1 LANATAHR
9 YRLTALDVA
18 LVLAV
23 AAAVLGLAWRAD
35 AVVKYR
41 WNWGLVAPY
50 IVRYDEAQH
59 RWVANLLLQGLLETI
74 RLALWAGLL
83 AMVIGV
89 VMGLCRL
96 SRNLLLRWIARSY
109 VELIRNIPPL
119 VFIFVFYFFL
129 TAQVTPYLGIDQL
142 VRTASPGTLAV
153 LDALFGQPRFLTAV
167 ISAVACLALF
177 EGAYVTEIVRAGVQS
192 IEKGQWE
199 AAGSIGMSRLLTLR
213 LVVLPQAIQR
223 VVPPLAGQFISLV
236 KDSSIVSLISIQE
249 LAFLGSEVSAST
261 GRVFEVW
268 IIVSALYFAVCFGL
282 SLAFGRLEQHMGR
295 GLVR

>member
-1 LANATAHR
+1 MQTRRR
-9 YRLTALDVA
+9 YRLTGLDLG
-18 LVLAV
+18 LVGAV
-23 AAAVLGLAWRAD
+23 AAVVTYLVWRAE

-50 IVRYDEAQH
+50 IIRYDEAQH
-59 RWVANLLLQGLLETI
+59 RWVANLLLQGLAETI
-74 RLALWAGLL
+74 RIAIWAGLFAL
-83 AMVIGV
+83 IIGV

-96 SRNLLLRWIARSY
+96 SHNLLLRLIARSY

-129 TAQVTPYLGIDQL
+129 TGQVTPFLGIDQF

-153 LDALFGQPRFLTAV
+153 IDALFGQPRFFPAV
-167 ISAVACLALF
+167 VSALICLSLF

-199 AAGSIGMSRLLTLR
+199 AAASVGMSRLLTLR

-268 IIVSALYFAVCFGL
+268 IIVSALYFVVCFGL
-282 SLAFGRLEQHMGR
+282 SLAFGKLERRLAR
-295 GLVR
+295 GMVR

>member
-1 LANATAHR
+1 MQTRRR
-9 YRLTALDVA
+9 YRLTGLDLG
-18 LVLAV
+18 LVGAV
-23 AAAVLGLAWRAD
+23 AAVVTYLAWRAE

-50 IVRYDEAQH
+50 IIRYDEAQH
-59 RWVANLLLQGLLETI
+59 RWVANLLLQGLAETI
-74 RLALWAGLL
+74 RIAIWAGLFAL
-83 AMVIGV
+83 IIGV

-96 SRNLLLRWIARSY
+96 SHNLLLRLIARSY

-129 TAQVTPYLGIDQL
+129 TGQVTPFLGIDQF

-153 LDALFGQPRFLTAV
+153 IDALFGQPRFF
-167 ISAVACLALF
+167 SAVVSALICLSLF

-199 AAGSIGMSRLLTLR
+199 AAASVGMSRLLTLR

-268 IIVSALYFAVCFGL
+268 IIVSALYFVVCFGL
-282 SLAFGRLEQHMGR
+282 SLAFGKLERRLAR

>member
-1 LANATAHR
+1 MQTRRR
-9 YRLTALDVA
+9 YRLTGLDLG
-18 LVLAV
+18 LVGAV
-23 AAAVLGLAWRAD
+23 AAVIAYLVWRAE

-50 IVRYDEAQH
+50 IIRYDEAQH
-59 RWVANLLLQGLLETI
+59 RWVANLLLQGLAETI
-74 RLALWAGLL
+74 RIAIWAGLFAL
-83 AMVIGV
+83 IIGV

-96 SRNLLLRWIARSY
+96 SHNLLLRLIARSY

-129 TAQVTPYLGIDQL
+129 TGQVTPFLGIDQF
-142 VRTASPGTLAV
+142 VRTASPGMLAV
-153 LDALFGQPRFLTAV
+153 IDALFGQPRYFPAV
-167 ISAVACLALF
+167 VSALICLSLF

-199 AAGSIGMSRLLTLR
+199 AAASVGMSRLLTLR

-268 IIVSALYFAVCFGL
+268 IIVSALYFIVCFGL
-282 SLAFGRLEQHMGR
+282 SLAFGKLERRLAR
-295 GLVR
+295 GLAR

>member
-1 LANATAHR
+1 VQTRRR
-9 YRLTALDVA
+9 YRLTGLDLG
-18 LVLAV
+18 LVGAV
-23 AAAVLGLAWRAD
+23 AAVVTYLVWRAE

-50 IVRYDEAQH
+50 IIRYDEAQH
-59 RWVANLLLQGLLETI
+59 RWVANLLLQGLAETI
-74 RLALWAGLL
+74 RIAIWAGLFAL
-83 AMVIGV
+83 IIGV

-96 SRNLLLRWIARSY
+96 SHNLLLRLIARSY

-129 TAQVTPYLGIDQL
+129 TGQVTPFLGIDQF

-153 LDALFGQPRFLTAV
+153 IDALFGQPRFFPAV
-167 ISAVACLALF
+167 VSALICLSLF

-199 AAGSIGMSRLLTLR
+199 AAASVGMSRLLTLR

-282 SLAFGRLEQHMGR
+282 SLAFGRLER
-295 GLVR
+295 RLARSLAR

>member
-1 LANATAHR
+1 VQTRRR
-9 YRLTALDVA
+9 YRLTGLDLG
-18 LVLAV
+18 LVGAV
-23 AAAVLGLAWRAD
+23 AAVVTYLVWRAE
-35 AVVKYR
+35 AVIKYR

-50 IVRYDEAQH
+50 IIRYDEAQH
-59 RWVANLLLQGLLETI
+59 RWVANLLLQGLAETI
-74 RLALWAGLL
+74 RIAIWAGLFAL
-83 AMVIGV
+83 TIGV

-96 SRNLLLRWIARSY
+96 SPNLLLRLIARSY

-129 TAQVTPYLGIDQL
+129 TGQVTPFLGIDQF

-153 LDALFGQPRFLTAV
+153 IDALFGQPRFFPAV
-167 ISAVACLALF
+167 VSALICLSLF

-199 AAGSIGMSRLLTLR
+199 AAASVGMSRLLTLR

-223 VVPPLAGQFISLV
+223 VVPPLDGQFISLV

-268 IIVSALYFAVCFGL
+268 IIVSALYFVVCFGL
-282 SLAFGRLEQHMGR
+282 SLAFGKLERRLAR

>member
-1 LANATAHR
+1 VATPARRR
-9 YRLTALDVA
+9 YRLSLLDVGLA
-18 LVLAV
+18 GAV
-23 AAAVLGLAWRAD
+23 AAALAYLVWRAD
-35 AVVKYR
+35 SVVKYR
-41 WNWGLVAPY
+41 WNWSAILPY
-50 IVRYDEAQH
+50 IVRYDESQH

-74 RLALWAGLL
+74 RIALWAGFFALI
-83 AMVIGV
+83 IGV

-96 SRNLLLRWIARSY
+96 SHNLLLRLIARSY

-119 VFIFVFYFFL
+119 VFVFVFYFFL
-129 TAQVTPYLGIDQL
+129 TGQVTPYLGIDQL
-142 VRTASPGTLAV
+142 VRNASPETLAI
-153 LDALFGQPRFLTAV
+153 LEFFFGQPRFLPAI
-167 ISAVACLALF
+167 ISAIICLSLF

-199 AAGSIGMSRLLTLR
+199 AASSVGLSRLLSLR

-268 IIVSALYFAVCFGL
+268 IVVSGLYFIVCFGL
-282 SLAFGRLEQHMGR
+282 SLAFGRLER
-295 GLVR
+295 RLARSLAR

>member
-1 LANATAHR
+1 MQTRRR
-9 YRLTALDVA
+9 YRLTGLDLG
-18 LVLAV
+18 LVGAV
-23 AAAVLGLAWRAD
+23 AAVVTYLVWRAE

-50 IVRYDEAQH
+50 IIRYDEAQH
-59 RWVANLLLQGLLETI
+59 RWVANLILQGLAETI
-74 RLALWAGLL
+74 RIAICAGLFAL
-83 AMVIGV
+83 IIGV

-96 SRNLLLRWIARSY
+96 SHNLLLRLIAHSY

-129 TAQVTPYLGIDQL
+129 TGQVTPFLGIDQF

-153 LDALFGQPRFLTAV
+153 IDALFGQPRFFPAV
-167 ISAVACLALF
+167 VSALICLSLF

-199 AAGSIGMSRLLTLR
+199 AAASVGMSRLLTLR

-268 IIVSALYFAVCFGL
+268 IIVSALYFVVCFGL
-282 SLAFGRLEQHMGR
+282 SLAFGKLERRLAR

>member
-1 LANATAHR
+1 MQTRRR
-9 YRLTALDVA
+9 YRLTGLDLG
-18 LVLAV
+18 LVGAV
-23 AAAVLGLAWRAD
+23 AAVVTYLVWRAE
-35 AVVKYR
+35 AVIKYR

-50 IVRYDEAQH
+50 IIRYDEAQH
-59 RWVANLLLQGLLETI
+59 RWVANLLLQGLAETI
-74 RLALWAGLL
+74 RIAIWAGLFAL
-83 AMVIGV
+83 IIGV

-96 SRNLLLRWIARSY
+96 SHNLLLRLIARSY

-129 TAQVTPYLGIDQL
+129 TGQVTPFLGIDQF

-153 LDALFGQPRFLTAV
+153 IDALFGQPRFF
-167 ISAVACLALF
+167 SAVVSALICLSLF

-199 AAGSIGMSRLLTLR
+199 AAASVGMSRLLTLR

-268 IIVSALYFAVCFGL
+268 IIVSALYFVVCFGL
-282 SLAFGRLEQHMGR
+282 SLAFGKLERRLAR

>member
-1 LANATAHR
+1 MVVQTRRR
-9 YRLTALDVA
+9 YRLTWLDLG
-18 LVLAV
+18 LVGAV
-23 AAAVLGLAWRAD
+23 AAVVAYLVWRAE
-35 AVVKYR
+35 AIVKYR

-50 IVRYDEAQH
+50 IIRYDEALH
-59 RWVANLLLQGLLETI
+59 RWVANLLLQGLAETI
-74 RLALWAGLL
+74 RIAIWAGLFAL
-83 AMVIGV
+83 IIGV

-96 SRNLLLRWIARSY
+96 SHNLLLRLIARSY

-129 TAQVTPYLGIDQL
+129 TGQVTPFLGIDQF
-142 VRTASPGTLAV
+142 VRAASPGTLAV
-153 LDALFGQPRFLTAV
+153 IDALFGQPRFFPAV
-167 ISAVACLALF
+167 VSALICLSLF

-199 AAGSIGMSRLLTLR
+199 AAASVGMSRLLTLR

-268 IIVSALYFAVCFGL
+268 IIVSALYFVVCFGL
-282 SLAFGRLEQHMGR
+282 SLGFGKLERRLAR
-295 GLVR
+295 GLGR

>member
-1 LANATAHR
+1 MQTRRR
-9 YRLTALDVA
+9 YRLTGLDLG
-18 LVLAV
+18 LVGAV
-23 AAAVLGLAWRAD
+23 AAVVAYLVWRAE

-50 IVRYDEAQH
+50 IIRYDEAQH
-59 RWVANLLLQGLLETI
+59 RWVANLLLQGLAETI
-74 RLALWAGLL
+74 RIAIWAGLFAL
-83 AMVIGV
+83 IIGV

-96 SRNLLLRWIARSY
+96 SHNLLLRMIARSY

-129 TAQVTPYLGIDQL
+129 TGQVTPFLGIDQF
-142 VRTASPGTLAV
+142 VRTASPGMLAV
-153 LDALFGQPRFLTAV
+153 IDALFGQPRFFPAV
-167 ISAVACLALF
+167 VSALICLSLF

-199 AAGSIGMSRLLTLR
+199 AAASVGMSRLLTLR

-268 IIVSALYFAVCFGL
+268 IIVSALYFVVCFGL
-282 SLAFGRLEQHMGR
+282 SLGFGKLERRLAR

>member
-1 LANATAHR
+1 MHTRRR
-9 YRLTALDVA
+9 YRLTGLDLG
-18 LVLAV
+18 LVGAV
-23 AAAVLGLAWRAD
+23 AAVVAYLVWRAE

-50 IVRYDEAQH
+50 IIRYDEAQH
-59 RWVANLLLQGLLETI
+59 RWVANLLLQGLAETI
-74 RLALWAGLL
+74 RIAIWAGLFAL
-83 AMVIGV
+83 IIGV

-96 SRNLLLRWIARSY
+96 SHNLLLRLIARSY
-109 VELIRNIPPL
+109 VEVIRNIPPL
-119 VFIFVFYFFL
+119 VFIFVLYFFL
-129 TAQVTPYLGIDQL
+129 TGQVTPFLGIDQL
-142 VRTASPGTLAV
+142 VRPASPGMLAV
-153 LDALFGQPRFLTAV
+153 IDALFGQPRFFPAV
-167 ISAVACLALF
+167 VSALICLSLF

-199 AAGSIGMSRLLTLR
+199 AAASVGMSRLLTLR

-268 IIVSALYFAVCFGL
+268 IIVSALYFVVCFGL
-282 SLAFGRLEQHMGR
+282 SLAFGKLERRLAR
-295 GLVR
+295 GLAR

>member
-1 LANATAHR
+1 MQTRRR
-9 YRLTALDVA
+9 YRLTGLDLG
-18 LVLAV
+18 LVGAV
-23 AAAVLGLAWRAD
+23 AAAVAYLAWRAE

-50 IVRYDEAQH
+50 IIRYDETQH

-74 RLALWAGLL
+74 RIAIWAGLFAL
-83 AMVIGV
+83 IIGI

-96 SRNLLLRWIARSY
+96 SHNLLLRLIARSY

-129 TAQVTPYLGIDQL
+129 TGQVTPLLGIDQF

-153 LDALFGQPRFLTAV
+153 IDALFGQPRFLPAV
-167 ISAVACLALF
+167 ISALVCLSLF

-199 AAGSIGMSRLLTLR
+199 AAASVGMSRLLMLR

-268 IIVSALYFAVCFGL
+268 IVVSALYFVVCFGL
-282 SLAFGRLEQHMGR
+282 SLAFGRLERRLAR

>member
-1 LANATAHR
+1 VQTRRR
-9 YRLTALDVA
+9 YRLTGLDLG
-18 LVLAV
+18 LVGAV
-23 AAAVLGLAWRAD
+23 AAVVTYLVWRAE

-50 IVRYDEAQH
+50 IIRYDEAQH
-59 RWVANLLLQGLLETI
+59 RWVANLLLQGLAETI
-74 RLALWAGLL
+74 RIAIWAGLFAL
-83 AMVIGV
+83 IIGV

-96 SRNLLLRWIARSY
+96 SHNLLLRLIARSY

-129 TAQVTPYLGIDQL
+129 TGQVTPFLGIDQF

-153 LDALFGQPRFLTAV
+153 IDALFGQPRFFPAV
-167 ISAVACLALF
+167 VSALICLSLF

-199 AAGSIGMSRLLTLR
+199 AAASVGMSRLLTLR

-268 IIVSALYFAVCFGL
+268 IIVSALYFVVCFGL
-282 SLAFGRLEQHMGR
+282 SLAFGKLERRLAR

>member
-1 LANATAHR
+1 VQTRRR
-9 YRLTALDVA
+9 YRLTGFDLG
-18 LVLAV
+18 LVGAV
-23 AAAVLGLAWRAD
+23 AAVVTYLVWRAE
-35 AVVKYR
+35 AVIKYR

-50 IVRYDEAQH
+50 IIRYDEAQH
-59 RWVANLLLQGLLETI
+59 RWVANLLLQGLAETI
-74 RLALWAGLL
+74 RIAIWAGLFAL
-83 AMVIGV
+83 IIGV

-96 SRNLLLRWIARSY
+96 SHNLLLRLIARSY

-129 TAQVTPYLGIDQL
+129 TGQVTPFLGIDQF

-153 LDALFGQPRFLTAV
+153 IDALFGQPRFFPAV
-167 ISAVACLALF
+167 VSALICLSLF

-199 AAGSIGMSRLLTLR
+199 AAASVGMSRLLTLR

-268 IIVSALYFAVCFGL
+268 IIVSALYFVVCFGL
-282 SLAFGRLEQHMGR
+282 SLAFGKLERRLAR

>member
-1 LANATAHR
+1 MQTRRR
-9 YRLTALDVA
+9 YRLTGLDLG
-18 LVLAV
+18 LVGAV
-23 AAAVLGLAWRAD
+23 AAVVAYLVWRAE

-50 IVRYDEAQH
+50 IIRYDEAQH
-59 RWVANLLLQGLLETI
+59 RWVANLLLQGLAETI
-74 RLALWAGLL
+74 RIAIWAGLFAL
-83 AMVIGV
+83 IIGV

-96 SRNLLLRWIARSY
+96 SHNLLLRLIARSY

-129 TAQVTPYLGIDQL
+129 TGQVTPFLGIDQF
-142 VRTASPGTLAV
+142 VRTASPGMLAV
-153 LDALFGQPRFLTAV
+153 IDALFGQPRFFPAV
-167 ISAVACLALF
+167 VSALICLSLF

-199 AAGSIGMSRLLTLR
+199 AAASVGMSRLLTLR

-268 IIVSALYFAVCFGL
+268 IIVSALYFVVCFGL
-282 SLAFGRLEQHMGR
+282 SLAFGKLEQRLAR
-295 GLVR
+295 GLAR

>member
-1 LANATAHR
+1 MRTRRR
-9 YRLTALDVA
+9 YRLTGLDLG
-18 LVLAV
+18 LVGAV
-23 AAAVLGLAWRAD
+23 AAVIAYLVWRAE

-50 IVRYDEAQH
+50 IIRYDEAQH
-59 RWVANLLLQGLLETI
+59 RWVANLLLQGLAETI
-74 RLALWAGLL
+74 RIAIWAGLFAL
-83 AMVIGV
+83 IIGV

-96 SRNLLLRWIARSY
+96 SHNLLLRLIARSY

-129 TAQVTPYLGIDQL
+129 TGQVTPFLGIDQL
-142 VRTASPGTLAV
+142 VRTASPGMLAV
-153 LDALFGQPRFLTAV
+153 IDALFGQPRYFPAV
-167 ISAVACLALF
+167 VSALICLSLF

-199 AAGSIGMSRLLTLR
+199 AAASVGMSRLLILR

-268 IIVSALYFAVCFGL
+268 IIVSALYFIVCFGL
-282 SLAFGRLEQHMGR
+282 SLAFGKLERRLAR
-295 GLVR
+295 GLAR

>member
-1 LANATAHR
+1 VQTRRR
-9 YRLTALDVA
+9 YRLTGLDLG
-18 LVLAV
+18 LVGAV
-23 AAAVLGLAWRAD
+23 AAVVTYLVWRAE

-50 IVRYDEAQH
+50 IIRYDEAQH
-59 RWVANLLLQGLLETI
+59 RWVANLLLQGLAETI
-74 RLALWAGLL
+74 RIAIWAGLFAL
-83 AMVIGV
+83 IIGV

-96 SRNLLLRWIARSY
+96 SHNLLLRLIARSY

-129 TAQVTPYLGIDQL
+129 TGQVTPFLGIDQF

-153 LDALFGQPRFLTAV
+153 IDALFGQPRFF
-167 ISAVACLALF
+167 SAVVSALICLSLF

-199 AAGSIGMSRLLTLR
+199 AAASVGMSRLLTLR

-268 IIVSALYFAVCFGL
+268 IIVSALYFVVCFGL
-282 SLAFGRLEQHMGR
+282 SLAFGKLERRLAR

>member
-1 LANATAHR
+1 MRTRRR
-9 YRLTALDVA
+9 YRLTGLDLG
-18 LVLAV
+18 LVGAV
-23 AAAVLGLAWRAD
+23 AAVIAYLVWRAE

-50 IVRYDEAQH
+50 IIRYDEAQH
-59 RWVANLLLQGLLETI
+59 RWVANLLLQGLAETI
-74 RLALWAGLL
+74 RIAIWAGLFAL
-83 AMVIGV
+83 IIGV

-96 SRNLLLRWIARSY
+96 SHNLLLRLIARSY

-129 TAQVTPYLGIDQL
+129 TGQVTPFLGIDQF
-142 VRTASPGTLAV
+142 VRTASPGMLAV
-153 LDALFGQPRFLTAV
+153 IDALFGQPRFFPAV
-167 ISAVACLALF
+167 VSALICLSLF

-199 AAGSIGMSRLLTLR
+199 AAASVGMSRLLTLR

-268 IIVSALYFAVCFGL
+268 IIVSALYFVVCFGL
-282 SLAFGRLEQHMGR
+282 SLAFGKLERRLAR
-295 GLVR
+295 GLAR

>member
-1 LANATAHR
+1 MQARRR
-9 YRLTALDVA
+9 YRLTGLDLGLVGAVA
-18 LVLAV
+18 VVLAY
-23 AAAVLGLAWRAD
+23 LAWRAE

-50 IVRYDEAQH
+50 IIRYDETQH

-74 RLALWAGLL
+74 RIAIWAGLFAL
-83 AMVIGV
+83 IIGV

-96 SRNLLLRWIARSY
+96 SHNLLLRLIARSY

-129 TAQVTPYLGIDQL
+129 TGQVTPFLGIDQF

-153 LDALFGQPRFLTAV
+153 IDALFGQPRFLPAV
-167 ISAVACLALF
+167 VSSLVCLSLF

-199 AAGSIGMSRLLTLR
+199 AAASVGMSRLLTLR

-268 IIVSALYFAVCFGL
+268 IIVSALYFVVCFGL
-282 SLAFGRLEQHMGR
+282 SLAFGKLERRLAR

>member
-1 LANATAHR
+1 MQARRR
-9 YRLTALDVA
+9 YRLTGLDLGLVGAVA
-18 LVLAV
+18 VVLAY
-23 AAAVLGLAWRAD
+23 LAWRAE

-50 IVRYDEAQH
+50 IIRYDETQH

-74 RLALWAGLL
+74 RIAIWAGLFAL
-83 AMVIGV
+83 IIGV

-96 SRNLLLRWIARSY
+96 SHNLLLRLIARSY

-129 TAQVTPYLGIDQL
+129 TGQVTPFLGIDQF

-153 LDALFGQPRFLTAV
+153 IDALFGQPRFLPAV
-167 ISAVACLALF
+167 VSALVCLSLF

-199 AAGSIGMSRLLTLR
+199 AAASVGMSRLLMLR

-268 IIVSALYFAVCFGL
+268 IVVSALYFVVCFGL
-282 SLAFGRLEQHMGR
+282 SLAFGRLERRLAR

>member
-1 LANATAHR
+1 MVVQTRRR
-9 YRLTALDVA
+9 YRLTWLDLG
-18 LVLAV
+18 LVGAV
-23 AAAVLGLAWRAD
+23 AAVVAYLVWRAE
-35 AVVKYR
+35 AIVKYR

-50 IVRYDEAQH
+50 IIRYDEALH
-59 RWVANLLLQGLLETI
+59 RWVANLLLQGLAETI
-74 RLALWAGLL
+74 RIAIWAGLFAL
-83 AMVIGV
+83 IIGV

-96 SRNLLLRWIARSY
+96 SHNLLLRLIARSY

-129 TAQVTPYLGIDQL
+129 TGQVTPFLGIDQF
-142 VRTASPGTLAV
+142 VRAASPGTLAV
-153 LDALFGQPRFLTAV
+153 IDALFGQPRFFPAV
-167 ISAVACLALF
+167 VSALICLSLF

-199 AAGSIGMSRLLTLR
+199 AAASVGMSRLLTLR

-268 IIVSALYFAVCFGL
+268 IIVSALYFVVCFGL
-282 SLAFGRLEQHMGR
+282 SLGFGKLERRLSR
-295 GLVR
+295 GLLR

>member
-1 LANATAHR
+1 MQTRRR
-9 YRLTALDVA
+9 YRLTGLDLG
-18 LVLAV
+18 LVGAV
-23 AAAVLGLAWRAD
+23 AAVVTYLVWRAE

-50 IVRYDEAQH
+50 IIRYDEAQH
-59 RWVANLLLQGLLETI
+59 RWVANLLLQGLAETI
-74 RLALWAGLL
+74 RIAIWAGLFAL
-83 AMVIGV
+83 IIGV

-96 SRNLLLRWIARSY
+96 SHNLLLRLIARSY

-129 TAQVTPYLGIDQL
+129 TGQVTPFLGIDQF

-153 LDALFGQPRFLTAV
+153 IDALFGQPRFFPAV
-167 ISAVACLALF
+167 VSALICLSLF

-199 AAGSIGMSRLLTLR
+199 AAASVGMSRLLTLR

-268 IIVSALYFAVCFGL
+268 IIVSALYFVVCFGL
-282 SLAFGRLEQHMGR
+282 SLAFGKLERRLAR

>member
-1 LANATAHR
+1 LANTTPHR
-9 YRLTALDVA
+9 YRLTALDLGLA
-18 LVLAV
+18 GAV
-23 AAAVLGLAWRAD
+23 AAAILCLAWRAD

-41 WNWGLVAPY
+41 WNWALVAPY
-50 IVRYDEAQH
+50 IVRYDEGQH

-74 RLALWAGLL
+74 RLALWAGLFAL
-83 AMVIGV
+83 IIGV

-96 SRNLLLRWIARSY
+96 SRNLLLRWIARTY

-142 VRTASPGTLAV
+142 VRAASPGTLAV
-153 LDALFGQPRFLTAV
+153 LDTLFGQPRYLPAV
-167 ISAVACLALF
+167 ISALACLALF
-177 EGAYVTEIVRAGVQS
+177 EGAYVTEVVRAGVQS

-268 IIVSALYFAVCFGL
+268 IIVSALYFVVCFGL
-282 SLAFGRLEQHMGR
+282 SLAFGRLERHMGR
-295 GLVR
+295 SLLR

>member
-1 LANATAHR
+1 MVIQTRRR
-9 YRLTALDVA
+9 YRLTGLDFG
-18 LVLAV
+18 LVGAV
-23 AAAVLGLAWRAD
+23 AAVAAYLFWRAE

-50 IVRYDEAQH
+50 IIRYDEAQH
-59 RWVANLLLQGLLETI
+59 RWVANLLLQGLAETI
-74 RLALWAGLL
+74 RIAIWAGLFAL
-83 AMVIGV
+83 IIGV

-96 SRNLLLRWIARSY
+96 SHNLLLRLIARSY

-129 TAQVTPYLGIDQL
+129 TGQVTPFLGIDQF

-153 LDALFGQPRFLTAV
+153 IDALFGQPRFF
-167 ISAVACLALF
+167 SAVVSALICLSLF

-199 AAGSIGMSRLLTLR
+199 AAASVGMSRLLTLR

-268 IIVSALYFAVCFGL
+268 IIVSALYFVVCFGL
-282 SLAFGRLEQHMGR
+282 SLAFGKLERRLAR
-295 GLVR
+295 GLAR

>member
-1 LANATAHR
+1 MVVQTRRR
-9 YRLTALDVA
+9 YRLTWLDLG
-18 LVLAV
+18 LVGAV
-23 AAAVLGLAWRAD
+23 AAVVAYLVWRAE

-50 IVRYDEAQH
+50 IIRYDEAQH
-59 RWVANLLLQGLLETI
+59 RWVANLLLQGLAETI
-74 RLALWAGLL
+74 RIAIWAGLFAL
-83 AMVIGV
+83 IIGV

-96 SRNLLLRWIARSY
+96 SHNLLLRLIARSY

-129 TAQVTPYLGIDQL
+129 TGQVTPFLGIDQF
-142 VRTASPGTLAV
+142 VRAASPGTLAV
-153 LDALFGQPRFLTAV
+153 IDALFGQPRFFPAV
-167 ISAVACLALF
+167 VSALICLSLF

-199 AAGSIGMSRLLTLR
+199 AAASVGMSRLLTLR

-268 IIVSALYFAVCFGL
+268 IIVSALYFVVCFGL
-282 SLAFGRLEQHMGR
+282 SLGFGKLERRLAR
-295 GLVR
+295 GLGR

>member
-1 LANATAHR
+1 VQTRRR
-9 YRLTALDVA
+9 YRLTGLDLG
-18 LVLAV
+18 LVGAV
-23 AAAVLGLAWRAD
+23 AAVVTYLVWRAE

-50 IVRYDEAQH
+50 IIRYDETQH

-74 RLALWAGLL
+74 RIAIWAGLFAL
-83 AMVIGV
+83 IIGI

-96 SRNLLLRWIARSY
+96 SHNLLLRLIARSY

-129 TAQVTPYLGIDQL
+129 TGQVTPFLGIDQF

-153 LDALFGQPRFLTAV
+153 IDALFGQPRFFPAV
-167 ISAVACLALF
+167 VSALICLSLF

-199 AAGSIGMSRLLTLR
+199 AAASVGMSRLLTLR

-268 IIVSALYFAVCFGL
+268 IIVSALYFVVCFGL
-282 SLAFGRLEQHMGR
+282 SLAFGKLERRLAR

>member
-1 LANATAHR
+1 MQTRRR
-9 YRLTALDVA
+9 YRLTGLDLG
-18 LVLAV
+18 LVGAV
-23 AAAVLGLAWRAD
+23 AAVVTYLVWRAE

-50 IVRYDEAQH
+50 IIRYDEAQH
-59 RWVANLLLQGLLETI
+59 RWVANLLLQGLAETI
-74 RLALWAGLL
+74 RIAIWAGLFAL
-83 AMVIGV
+83 IIGV

-96 SRNLLLRWIARSY
+96 SHNLLLRLIARSY

-129 TAQVTPYLGIDQL
+129 TGQVTPFLGIDQF

-153 LDALFGQPRFLTAV
+153 IDALFGQPRFF
-167 ISAVACLALF
+167 SAVVSALICLSLF

-199 AAGSIGMSRLLTLR
+199 AAASVGMSRLLTLR

-268 IIVSALYFAVCFGL
+268 IIVSALYFVVCFGL
-282 SLAFGRLEQHMGR
+282 SLAFGKLERRLAR

>member
-1 LANATAHR
+1 MQTRRR
-9 YRLTALDVA
+9 YRLTGLDLG
-18 LVLAV
+18 LVGAV
-23 AAAVLGLAWRAD
+23 AAVVTYLVWRAE

-50 IVRYDEAQH
+50 IIRYDEAQH
-59 RWVANLLLQGLLETI
+59 RWVANLLLQGLAETI
-74 RLALWAGLL
+74 RIAIWAGLFAL
-83 AMVIGV
+83 TIGV

-96 SRNLLLRWIARSY
+96 SPNLLLRLIARSY

-129 TAQVTPYLGIDQL
+129 TGQVTPFLGIDQF

-153 LDALFGQPRFLTAV
+153 IDALFGQPRFFPAV
-167 ISAVACLALF
+167 VSALICLSLF

-199 AAGSIGMSRLLTLR
+199 AAASVGMSRLLTLR

-268 IIVSALYFAVCFGL
+268 IIVSALYFVVCFGL
-282 SLAFGRLEQHMGR
+282 SLAFGKLERRLAR

>member
-1 LANATAHR
+1 VASTTRRR
-9 YRLTALDVA
+9 YRLTGLDLG
-18 LVLAV
+18 LVGAV
-23 AAAVLGLAWRAD
+23 AAVILCLAWRAD

-41 WNWGLVAPY
+41 WNWALVGPY

-74 RLALWAGLL
+74 RLALWSGLFAL
-83 AMVIGV
+83 IIGV

-129 TAQVTPYLGIDQL
+129 TAQVTPYLGIDQF
-142 VRTASPGTLAV
+142 VRAASPGALATLDV
-153 LDALFGQPRFLTAV
+153 LFGQPRFLPAV

-213 LVVLPQAIQR
+213 LVILPQAIQR

-268 IIVSALYFAVCFGL
+268 ITVSALYFVVCFGL
-282 SLAFGRLEQHMGR
+282 SLAFGKLERHMGR
-295 GLVR
+295 GLLR

>member
-1 LANATAHR
+1 MQTRRR
-9 YRLTALDVA
+9 YRLTGLDLG
-18 LVLAV
+18 LVGAV
-23 AAAVLGLAWRAD
+23 AAVFAYLAWRAE

-50 IVRYDEAQH
+50 IIRYDETQH

-74 RLALWAGLL
+74 RIAIWAGLFAL
-83 AMVIGV
+83 IIGV

-96 SRNLLLRWIARSY
+96 SHNLLLRLIARSY

-129 TAQVTPYLGIDQL
+129 TGQVTPFLGIDQF

-153 LDALFGQPRFLTAV
+153 IDALFGQPRFLPAV
-167 ISAVACLALF
+167 ISALVCLSLF

-199 AAGSIGMSRLLTLR
+199 AAASVGMSRLLTLR
-213 LVVLPQAIQR
+213 LVALPQAIQR

-268 IIVSALYFAVCFGL
+268 IVVSALYFVVCFGL
-282 SLAFGRLEQHMGR
+282 SLAFGKLERRLAR

>member
-1 LANATAHR
+1 M
-9 YRLTALDVA
+9 
-18 LVLAV
+18 
-23 AAAVLGLAWRAD
+23 AAVVAYLAWRAE

-50 IVRYDEAQH
+50 IIRYDETQH

-74 RLALWAGLL
+74 RIAIWAGLFAL
-83 AMVIGV
+83 IIGV

-96 SRNLLLRWIARSY
+96 SHNLLLRLIARSY

-129 TAQVTPYLGIDQL
+129 TGQVTPFLGIDQF

-153 LDALFGQPRFLTAV
+153 IDALFGQPRFLPAV
-167 ISAVACLALF
+167 VSALVCLSLF

-199 AAGSIGMSRLLTLR
+199 AAASVGMSRLLTLR

-268 IIVSALYFAVCFGL
+268 IVVSALYFVVCFGL
-282 SLAFGRLEQHMGR
+282 SLAFGKLERRLAR
-295 GLVR
+295 GLMR

>member
-1 LANATAHR
+1 MQTRQR
-9 YRLTALDVA
+9 YHFTGLDLG
-18 LVLAV
+18 LVGAV
-23 AAAVLGLAWRAD
+23 AAIVAYLAWRAE

-41 WNWGLVAPY
+41 WNWGLVVPY
-50 IVRYDEAQH
+50 IIRYDETQH

-74 RLALWAGLL
+74 RIAIWAGLF
-83 AMVIGV
+83 AVIIGV

-96 SRNLLLRWIARSY
+96 SHNLLLRLIARSY

-129 TAQVTPYLGIDQL
+129 TGQVTPFLGIDQF

-153 LDALFGQPRFLTAV
+153 IDALFGQPRFLPAV
-167 ISAVACLALF
+167 ISALVCLSLF

-199 AAGSIGMSRLLTLR
+199 AAASVGMSRLLTLR

-268 IIVSALYFAVCFGL
+268 IVVSALYFIVCFGL
-282 SLAFGRLEQHMGR
+282 SLAFGRLERRLAR